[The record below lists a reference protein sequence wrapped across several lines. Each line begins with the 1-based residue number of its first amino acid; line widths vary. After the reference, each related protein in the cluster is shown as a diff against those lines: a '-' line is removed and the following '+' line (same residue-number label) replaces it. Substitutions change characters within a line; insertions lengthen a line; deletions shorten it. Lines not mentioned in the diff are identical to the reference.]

1 MSDSP
6 LTREELAAYPECAGH
21 IGEIVRDSVLRDG
34 VSCVYLRGDAVVH
47 TSVDVV
53 LLTEVDEEVAV
64 RILVMLGRSDD
75 EIAAFLDRRE
85 ALDVHRPPDV
95 SVLAESLE

>member
-1 MSDSP
+1 M
-6 LTREELAAYPECAGH
+6 TREELAAYPASAGH
-21 IGEIVRDSVLRDG
+21 IGEIVRDSLLRDG
-34 VSCVYLRGDAVVH
+34 VSCIYLRDSALVH
-47 TSVDVV
+47 TSADVV

-75 EIAAFLDRRE
+75 EIAAFLDRKE

-95 SVLAESLE
+95 SVPAEPLE